1 MSMPIVK
8 TTVPLKSNIFDQRS
22 TIIYDMD
29 RLDTVADRIA
39 WIIRDLGGNDVTF
52 GASINASKQ
61 TVGQWKNGQ
70 TQPAAK
76 PLLEIEGRHGYRAR
90 WILFG
95 ELPVRVG
102 EDQGGPPPARPR
114 RLDDMRRAA
123 VIARK
128 LLRDHPETANAMLGA
143 GIGHLIAEGGDNPDE
158 YLKTWLNRSGER
170 RPGEPVTAPPGSPH
184 LKAAEPAT
192 AYQTTEKSSSDD
204 QIERA

>member
-1 MSMPIVK
+1 MSIRTVK
-8 TTVPLKSNIFDQRS
+8 LTVPIKSNNFDQRS
-22 TIIYDMD
+22 TMIYCMD

-102 EDQGGPPPARPR
+102 EDQGGPHPARPR

-128 LLRDHPETANAMLGA
+128 LLRDHPETADAMLGA
-143 GIGHLIAEGGDNPDE
+143 GIGHLIAEGGDDPIE
-158 YLKTWLNRSGER
+158 YLKTWLNLNRER
-170 RPGEPVTAPPGSPH
+170 QPGGPLTGLPGGPH
-184 LKAAEPAT
+184 LRAAEPDTPYGAGQSEHEEHEEQ
-192 AYQTTEKSSSDD
+192 A
-204 QIERA
+204 